1 MWDAES
7 LDGVGTIVNALLAV
21 GVTLT
26 IAFVTYKLGKRG
38 ANKV

>member
-1 MWDAES
+1 MWDAGS
-7 LDGVGTIVNALLAV
+7 LDGLSTVINALLAV

-38 ANKV
+38 ANRI